1 MAERNNSLHTRFA
14 ASRVETALSDTPV
27 VLVNGPRQC
36 GKTTLVR
43 NLIGG
48 NREYYTLDDA
58 TVLESA
64 RTDPDGF
71 VRRLG
76 SAVIDEVQ
84 RAPELLIALKKAVDE
99 DRRPGRFLLTGSA
112 NVLTLPRVA
121 ESLAGRMEVITLQP
135 LSQAEL
141 LGKAPGF
148 LSNAFQGQPTTP
160 VSLLSREALME
171 AVLTGGYPEML
182 ERRDAERRRS
192 WARNYIKA
200 IVDRDARDIADL
212 EKLDRMPRLLRALAE
227 HSGQLTNY
235 AQLGGQLG
243 LDGKTANKYI
253 GVLEQLFLIT
263 RIEPWFRNRLSRL
276 VKTPKLH
283 FLDSGLLASLSGA
296 TYETLENDR
305 TRFGALLETFVLAE
319 VVRQIT
325 WQSDMYSLYHYRDKD
340 QNEVDIVI
348 ENEMGDVVGLEIKAA
363 ATVRASDF
371 KGLRRLAESAG
382 SDFKFGAVLYDG
394 DAILPFGDG
403 LYAAPIS
410 SLWG

>member
-1 MAERNNSLHTRFA
+1 MAEKKHSLHKRSA
-14 ASRVETALSDTPV
+14 ASRVETALGDTPV

-43 NLIGG
+43 NLITGS
-48 NREYYTLDDA
+48 RDYFTLDDA
-58 TVLESA
+58 TVLNAA
-64 RTDPDGF
+64 RTDPEGF
-71 VRRLG
+71 VRRLDN
-76 SAVIDEVQ
+76 AVIDEVQ

-135 LSQAEL
+135 RSQAEL

-227 HSGQLTNY
+227 HS
-235 AQLGGQLG
+235 
-243 LDGKTANKYI
+243 
-253 GVLEQLFLIT
+253 
-263 RIEPWFRNRLSRL
+263 
-276 VKTPKLH
+276 
-283 FLDSGLLASLSGA
+283 
-296 TYETLENDR
+296 
-305 TRFGALLETFVLAE
+305 
-319 VVRQIT
+319 
-325 WQSDMYSLYHYRDKD
+325 
-340 QNEVDIVI
+340 
-348 ENEMGDVVGLEIKAA
+348 
-363 ATVRASDF
+363 
-371 KGLRRLAESAG
+371 
-382 SDFKFGAVLYDG
+382 
-394 DAILPFGDG
+394 
-403 LYAAPIS
+403 
-410 SLWG
+410 